1 MGLVEKVGKWQV
13 AGGKWQVATTVS
25 LLSVYL
31 LTLAPDLTWYSG
43 GSDGPELVA
52 AAATLGIPHPPGYPT
67 YVLLG
72 HLFSR
77 LPIGT
82 VAYRLN
88 LFSAIATAVAGG
100 FVTAIAYLVGRHRPA
115 ALASGLV
122 FGLMPMVWSQ
132 AVISEVYGLNLLLL
146 AMVLWALVKGVGSG
160 RVGILAGLSLTT
172 HLTSL
177 LILPLVFYLTPPK
190 QWRRLLVG
198 LVVGLTPLLILPLLA
213 HLGSPVMW
221 GQADN
226 PAGWWW
232 LVSGQIYRANLFAL
246 PAGQWL
252 ARLQDWLPLLFGQLA
267 WFGWLFL
274 KRGANRRITAGSWAT
289 IALYA
294 GYSFGYNTGDAH
306 LFFLPGL
313 LLLSVLLAEGLKCSG
328 RVAFILPLALLML
341 NFPQQQLQ
349 QDDRPRL
356 IGEAILQTA
365 PANAILLTNDE
376 PVTFTLWYL
385 QFVEGQRPD
394 LTLVNGNLFAFDW
407 YRQRLGQ
414 HNPPLTHLTEDNL
427 ALFQAENGRFR
438 PVCTLITPT
447 YRPTC
452 P

>member
-1 MGLVEKVGKWQV
+1 MLYTHSKWQ
-13 AGGKWQVATTVS
+13 AATTFG
-25 LLSVYL
+25 LLVVYL
-31 LTLAPDLTWYSG
+31 LTLAPDLTWQSG

-72 HLFSR
+72 HLASQ
-77 LPIGT
+77 LPIGPT
-82 VAYRLN
+82 IAYRLN
-88 LFSAIATAVAGG
+88 LFSALTVAVAAG
-100 FVTAIAYLVGRHRPA
+100 FVTAAAYHLCQHRPA
-115 ALASGLV
+115 ALASGLT

-146 AMVLWALVKGVGSG
+146 AILLWAMVRGFGSG
-160 RVGILAGLSLTT
+160 RIGFLAGLSLTT

-177 LILPLVFYLTPPK
+177 LILPFVLYLTPR
-190 QWRRLLVG
+190 QGWRRLALG
-198 LVVGLTPLLILPLLA
+198 LGLGLAPLLALPLLA
-213 HLGSPVMW
+213 RSGSPVMW

-232 LVSGQIYRANLFAL
+232 LVSGQIYRANLFSF

-252 ARLQDWLPLLFGQLA
+252 GRLQNWLPLLVSQLA

-274 KRGANRRITAGSWAT
+274 KRGANWRVTAGGWAT

-294 GYSFGYNTGDAH
+294 GYSFGYNSGDAH

-313 LLLSVLLAEGLKCSG
+313 LLLSVLLAEGLKRSG
-328 RVAFILPLALLML
+328 RNAFILPLALLML
-341 NFPQQQLQ
+341 NFPQQKLQ
-349 QDDRPRL
+349 QNHRPRL
-356 IGEAILQTA
+356 IGEAILQAA

-385 QFVEGQRPD
+385 QFVERQRPD
-394 LTLVNGNLFAFDW
+394 LTLINDNLFAFDW
-407 YRQRLGQ
+407 YRQQLGQ
-414 HNPPLTHLTEDNL
+414 RNPTLSHLTEDNL

-438 PVCTLITPT
+438 PVCTLNAAT